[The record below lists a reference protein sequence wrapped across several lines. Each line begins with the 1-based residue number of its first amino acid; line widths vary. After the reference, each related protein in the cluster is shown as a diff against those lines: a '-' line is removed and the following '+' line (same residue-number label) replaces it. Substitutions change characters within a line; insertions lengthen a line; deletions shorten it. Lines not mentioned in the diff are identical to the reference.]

1 MLPYLNA
8 RTNSIK
14 TTMTKRSMTTR
25 SMATKYPPR
34 KTEFDIQGN
43 QIPMK
48 SFKERNISIAQ
59 AWDESFYEPSRLE
72 QDAIKRLIE
81 DFA

>member
-1 MLPYLNA
+1 
-8 RTNSIK
+8 
-14 TTMTKRSMTTR
+14 
-25 SMATKYPPR
+25 
-34 KTEFDIQGN
+34 
-43 QIPMK
+43 MK

-59 AWDESFYEPSRLE
+59 AWDESFYEPSLLE

>member
-1 MLPYLNA
+1 M
-8 RTNSIK
+8 K
-14 TTMTKRSMTTR
+14 TR

-34 KTEFDIQGN
+34 KTKFDIQGTK
-43 QIPMK
+43 IPMK

-59 AWDESFYEPSRLE
+59 AWDDIETKLGFLE

-81 DFA
+81 DFS

>member
-59 AWDESFYEPSRLE
+59 AWDESFYEPSLLE

-81 DFA
+81 DFT

>member
-1 MLPYLNA
+1 M
-8 RTNSIK
+8 K
-14 TTMTKRSMTTR
+14 TRSMTTR
-25 SMATKYPPR
+25 YPPR

-59 AWDESFYEPSRLE
+59 AWDDIETKLGILK
-72 QDAIKRLIE
+72 QDAI
-81 DFA
+81 